1 MKRLAVIGYPVSH
14 SLSPQIFNSLSDK
27 YGIYSHYSRVTGT
40 SYEDVL
46 NTLKLMNVNAYNITA
61 PYKNQA
67 YLTAQFT
74 DENSKLVNGS
84 NLIIEN
90 EEICGYNTDI
100 IAIQSIIKEY
110 CPDINSK
117 ILIIGG
123 GATALTA
130 YNALHQTGYNF
141 VTAAVRNKKN
151 IKSSHLSNL
160 MNIIEYD
167 EILTFKPYNVII
179 NTIPESDYFQSE
191 MFDNPDLTIIDAI
204 YHNPFLNELNCRYI
218 SGKEWLIRQAVPAFE
233 KIYGIVPDVKEIM
246 QLLNDAK
253 PLQNNIILTGFMA
266 SGKSTVGKILANNL
280 NREFIDSDEEIEKIA
295 GKPISAIFENE
306 DEGEIYFRELEN
318 DVIRE
323 ALTGQNRIISVGGGA
338 LKNYDLAEFIKAN
351 AYVIYL
357 YANYESIK
365 KRINHQK
372 FTRPLATDGILEF
385 LIKHRE
391 EDYFYYSD
399 LIINN
404 SNDLEETVKVLS
416 YEINSTFPN

>member
-40 SYEDVL
+40 SYEDML
-46 NTLKLMNVNAYNITA
+46 NTLQILDVKAFNITA
-61 PYKNQA
+61 PYKNNAFETGIIKDDNSILVQA
-67 YLTAQFT
+67 
-74 DENSKLVNGS
+74 S

-90 EEICGYNTDI
+90 NGYESFNTDFDAITKI
-100 IAIQSIIKEY
+100 INDV
-110 CPDINSK
+110 CPDRDSK
-117 ILIIGG
+117 VLITGG
-123 GATALTA
+123 GDTALTV
-130 YNALHQTGYNF
+130 YNSLKFLNF
-141 VTAAVRNKKN
+141 KSIELAVRDINN
-151 IKSSHLSNL
+151 IKSEKLSEYS
-160 MNIIEYD
+160 NIIDIKEITSFLNYD
-167 EILTFKPYNVII
+167 ILI
-179 NTIPESDYFQSE
+179 NTIPKNDTLNIKI
-191 MFDNPDLTIIDAI
+191 FDNPKLIIIDAI
-204 YHNPFLNELNCRYI
+204 YHKPFLNELNCRYI
-218 SGKEWLIRQAVPAFE
+218 SGNEWLIRQAVPAIE
-233 KIYGIVPDVKEIM
+233 KIFGIEPTIEEINI
-246 QLLNDAK
+246 LLNDAK
-253 PLQNNIILTGFMA
+253 PLQNNIVLTGFMA
-266 SGKSTVGKILANNL
+266 SGKSTVGKILANDL
-280 NREFIDSDEEIEKIA
+280 NREFIDSDDEIEKIA

-306 DEGEIYFRELEN
+306 DEGEIYFREFEN
-318 DVIRE
+318 DVIRK
-323 ALTGQNRIISVGGGA
+323 ALTGQNQIISVGGGA
-338 LKNYDLAEFIKAN
+338 LKNYELAEFIKSN

-372 FTRPLATDGILEF
+372 FIRPLATDGILEF